1 MVGSGWE
8 GWYNH
13 KGRYRRSQHDE
24 LQMGMKLCNM
34 QGLEHSRESRLENS
48 LSICMGLLGFILH
61 KENSQRNIFWSCI
74 TTMCY
79 RT

>member
-8 GWYNH
+8 GWYDR

-34 QGLEHSRESRLENS
+34 QGVETIKLINHLDGIVRPYSSLGEQPEEYFLELYYDNV
-48 LSICMGLLGFILH
+48 LSDM
-61 KENSQRNIFWSCI
+61 S
-74 TTMCY
+74 
-79 RT
+79 